1 MHVLTPSEVLAGL
14 VAMIVLELYHLK
26 WIWLSEWS
34 CAKCS
39 RRNLDCGCSGRW
51 TRYL

>member
-1 MHVLTPSEVLAGL
+1 VQVFSRSEVLVWILAL
-14 VAMIVLELYHLK
+14 IVLELYHLK

-39 RRNLDCGCSGRW
+39 RKNLDCGCSGRW
-51 TRYL
+51 IKYL